1 MLGVMTLL
9 ALVAWAA
16 PTYSS
21 PAIKAKPRLE
31 VESCLVEATSTFR
44 LRAVNA
50 QVAGEWRL
58 QLHHGTEIIDFG
70 YLEANE
76 EVGGFG
82 PDATITTTIEGKWKK
97 QFLEG
102 TAWVNRNGAHSLSV
116 EGHTEAGLFCPPDP
130 TYELGDLVW
139 YDTDQ
144 DGIQDPS
151 EAGVEGIGVDLY
163 DDPTCSG
170 SLTYTATTGSSGNY
184 LFTDILSGT
193 LCLEFSNIP
202 AGWEITLQNQGG
214 ADTVDSD
221 AGRTNARIEDISL
234 AADDYDEDV
243 GLHVDGS
250 IGDRVWCDFDGNSAY
265 DVGEGMDD
273 ITVWLYADADCD
285 GRDDALLTTGQS
297 TGDGEYH
304 FAALN
309 TGPPGSSDEL
319 CYVVIVDAADP
330 DLGACNVRIT
340 DADFGFLLNAD
351 APNVDTADFGFRE
364 ESGVPGPYRTYCPLV
379 TRQHQG

>member
-1 MLGVMTLL
+1 VLGVMTLL
-9 ALVAWAA
+9 GLVAWAT

-21 PAIKAKPRLE
+21 PAILAHPRLE
-31 VESCLVEATSTFR
+31 VESCLVEGTSTFR
-44 LRAVNA
+44 LRAANGPM
-50 QVAGEWRL
+50 AGEWRL
-58 QLHHGTEIIDFG
+58 QLHNGTAIINFG

-82 PDATITTTIEGKWKK
+82 PDATIIITTTIEGTWKK
-97 QFLEG
+97 QFLEE

-116 EGHTEAGLFCPPDP
+116 VGHSQQGLLCPPDP

-170 SLTYTATTGSSGNY
+170 SLTHTDTTDSSGNY

-193 LCLEFSNIP
+193 LCLEFSNFP
-202 AGWEITLQNQGG
+202 AGSEITLQNQGG
-214 ADTVDSD
+214 ADTIDSD
-221 AGRTNARIEDISL
+221 AGRTNARIENISL

-250 IGDRVWCDFDGNSAY
+250 IGDRVWCDFDGNRSY
-265 DVGEGMDD
+265 DPGEGLAN
-273 ITVWLYADADCD
+273 ITLWLYEDPNCD
-285 GRDDALLTTGQS
+285 SQEDALLGTLDTA
-297 TGDGEYH
+297 GDGEYY
-304 FAALN
+304 FTDLN
-309 TGPPGSSDEL
+309 TGPPASTNDI
-319 CYVVIVDAADP
+319 CYVVMVDAYDE
-330 DLGACNVRIT
+330 DLGACTLPLT
-340 DADFGFLLNAD
+340 DLVFGFLLNAD
-351 APNVDTADFGFRE
+351 APNVDAGHFGFRE
-364 ESGVPGPYRTYCPLV
+364 ESSVPGPYRTYCPLV
-379 TRQHQG
+379 TRQH